1 MRVYGL
7 NGTGAAV
14 VSTPVRRPA
23 SDSFG
28 VGNEMAPRAAAGS
41 GGPRLIGGID
51 ALLAL
56 QGFDDP
62 LEPRR
67 RAVKHGRAAL
77 DALDALKLGL
87 LTGRLQTRTLAVLKS
102 VAAELADRTG
112 KPELDTVLAE
122 IELRVRVELAK
133 VGMPRRT
140 EASHSRR
147 AACAFRRPLCTAT
160 G

>member
-14 VSTPVRRPA
+14 VSAPVRRPA
-23 SDSFG
+23 SGSFS
-28 VGNEMAPRAAAGS
+28 VGNETAPRAAAGA

-62 LEPRR
+62 LERRR
-67 RAVKHGRAAL
+67 RAVKRGRSAL

-87 LTGRLQTRTLAVLKS
+87 LTGTLETGTLAALKS
-102 VAAELADRTG
+102 VAAELSDRTG
-112 KPELDTVLAE
+112 EPHLDILLAE
-122 IELRVRVELAK
+122 IELRVGVELAK
-133 VGMPRRT
+133 IGMPPKD
-140 EASHSRR
+140 ASV
-147 AACAFRRPLCTAT
+147 

>member
-23 SDSFG
+23 SDSFS
-28 VGNEMAPRAAAGS
+28 VGNETAPRAAAGA
-41 GGPRLIGGID
+41 GAPRLIGGID

-62 LEPRR
+62 LERRR
-67 RAVKHGRAAL
+67 RAVKRGRTAL
-77 DALDALKLGL
+77 DALDSLKLGL
-87 LTGRLQTRTLAVLKS
+87 LSGTLETGALAALKS

-112 KPELDTVLAE
+112 EPDLDTLLAE
-122 IELRVRVELAK
+122 IELRVGVELAK
-133 VGMPRRT
+133 IGMPPKD
-140 EASHSRR
+140 AS
-147 AACAFRRPLCTAT
+147 A

>member
-14 VSTPVRRPA
+14 VSTPVRRSA
-23 SDSFG
+23 SDSFT
-28 VGNEMAPRAAAGS
+28 VGNDTAPRAAAGA

-51 ALLAL
+51 TLLAL

-62 LEPRR
+62 LERR
-67 RAVKHGRAAL
+67 RRGVKRGRTAL
-77 DALDALKLGL
+77 DALDALKIGL
-87 LTGRLQTRTLAVLKS
+87 LTGTLETGALAALKS

-112 KPELDTVLAE
+112 ETELDNVLAE
-122 IELRVRVELAK
+122 IELRVGVELAK
-133 VGMPRRT
+133 IGMPPKD
-140 EASHSRR
+140 ASS
-147 AACAFRRPLCTAT
+147 